1 MYTGERGRG
10 YRPTEI
16 PFEDNPLPPLPL
28 PPLRSYHCDDY
39 ILNDNSS
46 GDISLLQSLLE
57 QVASQSYVE
66 SHTRSGRVMKPA
78 TQVLTRSQ
86 SRYYQL
92 AHCVMI
98 RVIVHCFTCLVL
110 TLFSIK
116 QTNSSPNPG
125 VDYYMYRYNIICVSH
140 SIMQSHLGFFSR
152 TYWLS
157 FPYKRHVYPPPPLPG
172 WTW

>member
-1 MYTGERGRG
+1 MYTGESEGG
-10 YRPTEI
+10 ATDPLKSLVKT
-16 PFEDNPLPPLPL
+16 NPP

-92 AHCVMI
+92 AHCVTI
-98 RVIVHCFTCLVL
+98 RVIVHCLLRTGF
-110 TLFSIK
+110 LFH
-116 QTNSSPNPG
+116 QTNKLF
-125 VDYYMYRYNIICVSH
+125 H
-140 SIMQSHLGFFSR
+140 KSR
-152 TYWLS
+152 
-157 FPYKRHVYPPPPLPG
+157 R
-172 WTW
+172 